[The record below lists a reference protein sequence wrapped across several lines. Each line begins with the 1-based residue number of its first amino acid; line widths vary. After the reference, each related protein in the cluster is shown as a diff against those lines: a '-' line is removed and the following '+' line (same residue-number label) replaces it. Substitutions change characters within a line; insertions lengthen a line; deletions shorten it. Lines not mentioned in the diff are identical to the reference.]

1 MSTVDSPCVN
11 VCMMKAG
18 FCTGC
23 HRTLEEI
30 ANWYQM
36 SDAEKQQVVT
46 TAAQR
51 GNVARQARQAQQQ

>member
-1 MSTVDSPCVN
+1 
-11 VCMMKAG
+11 MMKAG

-36 SDAEKQQVVT
+36 SDAEKQQVVIA
-46 TAAQR
+46 AAQR
-51 GNVARQARQAQQQ
+51 GNAARQARQAQQQ